1 MVLNYNE
8 ELLILVSTV
17 IGCDSISQLMV
28 FL

>member
-8 ELLILVSTV
+8 ELRILVSTV
-17 IGCDSISQLMV
+17 TGCDSISQLMV